1 MQGGPERLVR
11 YRSYIADNDRWHRFE
26 LRPDDI
32 IITVPSKSGTTWT
45 QTLVA
50 LLVFDGVPDT
60 PVFDLSPWLDMNLR
74 SEDDVFALLA
84 RQQHR
89 RFIKTHAPLDG
100 LPQHD
105 EVTYVSVGRDPRDAF
120 VSMISHGQNLDRD
133 RIAEIRIAAV
143 GDDDLADL
151 PDMWPDS
158 SDPQEH
164 VEAFLTIPAFE
175 SHSDVNLANLLRHL
189 RQAWDARHRP
199 NHLLLHYADMSEDLP
214 RELRRLRDALG
225 IDRSDD
231 RVEELARLATLDAM
245 RRRAGTVAPEAGMGA
260 WKDDA
265 SFFRGGRH
273 GDGAALMTED
283 QLARYEERC
292 RELHGDDPAFLH
304 WVHHG
309 SA

>member
-1 MQGGPERLVR
+1 MSKAGGQLVR
-11 YRSYIADNDRWHRFE
+11 YRDYIADSDRWGRFE
-26 LRPDDI
+26 LRSDDI

-60 PVFDLSPWLDMNLR
+60 PVYDLSPWLDMNLR
-74 SEDDVFALLA
+74 SEDEAFALLA
-84 RQQHR
+84 QQQHR
-89 RFIKTHAPLDG
+89 RFIKTHVPLDG

-120 VSMISHGQNLDRD
+120 ASMISHGQNLDRD

-143 GDDDLADL
+143 GDGDLDDL

-158 SDPQEH
+158 SDPQEL
-164 VEAFLTIPAFE
+164 VEAFLTIPTYE

-189 RQAWDARHRP
+189 RQAWDARNRP
-199 NHLLLHYADMSEDLP
+199 NHLLLHYADLSEDLP

-225 IDRSDD
+225 IDLSDD
-231 RVEELARLATLDAM
+231 RVAELARLATLDAM
-245 RRRAGTVAPEAGMGA
+245 RRRAGTVAPEASMGT

-265 SFFRGGRH
+265 TFFRGGRH
-273 GDGAALMTED
+273 GDGAALMTDE
-283 QLARYEERC
+283 QLARYGERC
-292 RELHGDDPAFLH
+292 QQLHGDDPAFLH
-304 WVHHG
+304 WAHHG
-309 SA
+309 NT